1 MIKASWIAGTATLA
15 VLACAAPA
23 RANSE
28 LLTMQHE
35 AELHGGQKLLVA
47 YHKRTPVDYRVCV
60 QQQPGDVKLRVI
72 TDGEVTEVQDGE
84 CETVTGR
91 HIQVM
96 ADADLRGGREMVLEF
111 KHVKA

>member
-15 VLACAAPA
+15 VLACATPA
-23 RANSE
+23 RATSG
-28 LLTMQHE
+28 LTMQHE

-47 YHKRTPVDYRVCV
+47 YRRHTPVDYRVCV